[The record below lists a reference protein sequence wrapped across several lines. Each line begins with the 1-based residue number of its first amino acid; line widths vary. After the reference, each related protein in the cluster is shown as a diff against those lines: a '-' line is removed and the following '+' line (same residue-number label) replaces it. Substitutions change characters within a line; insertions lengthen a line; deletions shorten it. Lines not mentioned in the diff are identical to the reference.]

1 MAEPV
6 IITAAVVG
14 AELTRENTPYL
25 PLTPDEIAGQA
36 HAAYQAGA
44 AMIHLHARAKDGSP
58 TQDKETY
65 RQIIEAV
72 RARTPEV
79 IIQVSTG
86 GAVGMT
92 AEERL
97 QPLALQP
104 EMASLTTGTVNF
116 GEDVFSNSLPV
127 VRQFARAMQER
138 NIRPEL
144 EIFDTGMIPSA
155 MRLLKEGLLS
165 QPLHFNLVLG
175 VPGGAAG
182 TIKNLLHMV
191 ESLPSNCTW
200 TVSGIGAAQL
210 PLTTAAILLGGHVR
224 VGLEDNIYYQRGV
237 LSEGNAPLVE
247 RAARLA
253 KELGR
258 PLASPGEARRIL
270 HLENGGQNETG

>member
-6 IITAAVVG
+6 IITAALVG

-25 PLTPDEIAGQA
+25 PLSPDEIATEA

-44 AMIHLHARAKDGSP
+44 AMVHLHARTVDGIP
-58 TQDKETY
+58 TQNIEDY
-65 RQIIEAV
+65 RRIIEAV
-72 RARTPEV
+72 RARVPQV

-86 GAVGMT
+86 GAVGMQ

-97 QPLALQP
+97 QPLALLP
-104 EMASLTTGTVNF
+104 DMASLTTGTVNF
-116 GEDVFSNSLPV
+116 GEEVFFNSLPM
-127 VRQFARAMQER
+127 VREFAHAMQAL

-144 EIFDTGMIPSA
+144 EIFDCGMIPSA

-165 QPLHFNLVLG
+165 EPLHFNLVLG

-191 ESLPSNCTW
+191 ESLPPNSTW
-200 TVSGIGAAQL
+200 TASGIGASQL

-224 VGLEDNIYYQRGV
+224 VGLEDNIYYQRGI
-237 LSEGNAPLVE
+237 LSRGNAPLVE

-258 PLASPGEARRIL
+258 SPASPEEARRIL
-270 HLENGGQNETG
+270 HLEEKVAK

>member
-1 MAEPV
+1 MATPL
-6 IITAAVVG
+6 IITAALVG

-25 PLTPDEIAGQA
+25 PLTPDEIAA
-36 HAAYQAGA
+36 ESHAVYEAGA
-44 AMIHLHARAKDGSP
+44 AMVHLHARDVNGFP
-58 TQDKETY
+58 TQNVEDY
-65 RQIIEAV
+65 RRIIEAV
-72 RARTPEV
+72 RACAPEI

-116 GEDVFSNSLPV
+116 GEEVFYNDMPM
-127 VRQFARAMQER
+127 VREFAKSMQSGG
-138 NIRPEL
+138 IRPEL
-144 EIFDTGMIPSA
+144 EIFDSGMIPSA
-155 MRLLKEGLLS
+155 IRLLKEGLLNE
-165 QPLHFNLVLG
+165 PLHFNFVLG

-182 TIKNLLHMV
+182 TVKNLLHMV
-191 ESLPSNCTW
+191 ESIPQGSTW

-210 PLTTAAILLGGHVR
+210 PLTTTAILLGGNVR
-224 VGLEDNIYYQRGV
+224 VGLEDNIYYTRGV
-237 LSEGNAPLVE
+237 LSEGNAPLVV

-258 PLASPGEARRIL
+258 PPATPDEARRIL
-270 HLENGGQNETG
+270 HLKPRA